1 MRASTKRRSNVWK
14 KAFKI
19 RFSSTDFQKSIP
31 EKSPALSPLERLNKE
46 VRRRSRTVGI
56 FPSTE
61 SYLRLM
67 TASLIEYSEDHLTGA
82 SYISAETLREQKIE
96 LEKEQK
102 AA

>member
-1 MRASTKRRSNVWK
+1 MSKSTLTN
-14 KAFKI
+14 
-19 RFSSTDFQKSIP
+19 T
-31 EKSPALSPLERLNKE
+31 LERLNRE
-46 VRRRSRTVGI
+46 VRRRNRVVGI

-67 TASLIEYSEDHLTGA
+67 TSSLIKYSEDYLTEL

>member
-1 MRASTKRRSNVWK
+1 MSKSMRTN
-14 KAFKI
+14 
-19 RFSSTDFQKSIP
+19 T
-31 EKSPALSPLERLNKE
+31 LERLNKE
-46 VRRRSRTVGI
+46 VRKRSCAARI

-96 LEKEQK
+96 LEKELE